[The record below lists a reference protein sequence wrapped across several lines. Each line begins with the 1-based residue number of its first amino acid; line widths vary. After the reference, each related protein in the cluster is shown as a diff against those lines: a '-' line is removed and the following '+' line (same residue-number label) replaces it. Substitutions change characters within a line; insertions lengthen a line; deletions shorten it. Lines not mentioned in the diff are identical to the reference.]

1 MIPIKEDDISSCIDN
16 LENLKKQISS
26 DNLSEQNI
34 SLNLANWISGIPVIY
49 YPWGLESSAI
59 RFKNSLQEN
68 AKTHAIIENIIE
80 SGHNGIVS
88 WERES
93 TMTPILLTGKDD
105 HKKTKERWNIIHE
118 YFEMKNIDYKEV
130 STIDG
135 GILSKVICM
144 IYILDYTSIY
154 YAVRLGIDPSP
165 INSIDFI
172 KDRL

>member
-1 MIPIKEDDISSCIDN
+1 MIPIKEADISSCIDN

-105 HKKTKERWNIIHE
+105 HKKTKERWNIIRE

-130 STIDG
+130 STIHG

>member
-1 MIPIKEDDISSCIDN
+1 MENGVDRIEFLISTNPGVPMRPMNKVASGG
-16 LENLKKQISS
+16 EISRI
-26 DNLSEQNI
+26 L
-34 SLNLANWISGIPVIY
+34 LA
-49 YPWGLESSAI
+49 L
-59 RFKNSLQEN
+59 KNSLQEN

-80 SGHNGIVS
+80 IGHNGIVS